1 MEIVFFKLNVQ
12 QIRNGILIFVLE
24 MIVDVVIRR
33 FNMDVSKLMNVRLNM
48 VIVFSKLSAQLI

>member
-1 MEIVFFKLNVQ
+1 MEIVYFKLNVQ

-24 MIVDVVIRR
+24 MIVDVVIKR

-48 VIVFSKLSAQLI
+48 VIVFSKLSAQLT